1 MNNSDRPA
9 MPQPLASNGV
19 DLFDTSEYAP
29 SNAGLT
35 KREHFAGLAM
45 QAYISGNAAWSG
57 GDSYVS
63 VSHVEAATEA
73 VHYADALL
81 AELDK

>member
-1 MNNSDRPA
+1 MSNSDMPA
-9 MPQPLASNGV
+9 MPLS
-19 DLFDTSEYAP
+19 LELSERYEQGFYDQA
-29 SNAGLT
+29 ALGLT

>member
-1 MNNSDRPA
+1 MPA
-9 MPQPLASNGV
+9 MPQPIAGNEDGLI
-19 DLFDTSEYAP
+19 DTREYAP
-29 SNAGLT
+29 SNVGLT

-63 VSHVEAATEA
+63 VSHVEAAAEA